1 MTIIK
6 MDKLFQHKTVIISGG
21 MGDIGR
27 AMAIEFARHGANV
40 AMCGSRPV
48 SVATEFLKLLKQ
60 YPVSCTY
67 SQVDIADAQAVQDW
81 VVETEK
87 TLGVSSLIIANAATV
102 TLAGIN
108 EVTPE
113 QWSRELRVNLDGAF
127 YLTQSATS
135 RLLHHKQPG
144 RVVFIG
150 SWAGYTPH
158 VHIPA
163 YCVSKAGMRMLCKC
177 MALELAPHNI
187 LVNEL
192 APGFVE
198 AGLSGKVWDE
208 NPEMAKEALL
218 KVPIKKLITP
228 EAVAE
233 QVIQLCHPQNEHMTG
248 STVLMD
254 GGLSLLS

>member
-1 MTIIK
+1 
-6 MDKLFQHKTVIISGG
+6 MDKIFQHKTVIISGG

-127 YLTQSATS
+127 YLTRVQHHVFCIINN
-135 RLLHHKQPG
+135 RVELCLLEVG
-144 RVVFIG
+144 
-150 SWAGYTPH
+150 
-158 VHIPA
+158 
-163 YCVSKAGMRMLCKC
+163 
-177 MALELAPHNI
+177 
-187 LVNEL
+187 
-192 APGFVE
+192 
-198 AGLSGKVWDE
+198 
-208 NPEMAKEALL
+208 
-218 KVPIKKLITP
+218 
-228 EAVAE
+228 
-233 QVIQLCHPQNEHMTG
+233 QVIRRTCIFRLIAFQKR
-248 STVLMD
+248 V
-254 GGLSLLS
+254 